1 MTTASAS
8 IHSLPT
14 SHHSHDQAARATSFD
29 FSPQLRAQLDER
41 TSALWL
47 TWKPSGIPC
56 FNIDLL
62 RDLHGSSS
70 KIQNSFSAS
79 DTPLRYMV
87 VQSAVP
93 GVFNLGGDLA
103 YFERLIE
110 ARDRAALYEYA
121 RLAVEVA
128 YRSYSAH
135 GIDGVTSI
143 ALLEGTALGGGL
155 ESALTCDVV
164 IAEKH
169 VKAGFPEVLFNM
181 FPGMGG
187 LSFLSRRTSRQTVN
201 ELTRSGRLYSAQ
213 ELFDMGVIDLVVD
226 SGAGPSAVQQ
236 LIRQRE
242 RQVEAHVAM
251 NTIDRLL
258 RPVTLQELNDIVALW
273 VDAALGLSQRGLQW
287 MRRLHQQQ
295 TLAFGAEARR
305 EPASSLGSSL
315 AA

>member
-14 SHHSHDQAARATSFD
+14 IQSLQAQSARATTFD

-47 TWKPSGIPC
+47 SWKPRAIPC
-56 FNIDLL
+56 FSIDLL
-62 RDLHGSSS
+62 RDLHRSSAQ
-70 KIQNSFSAS
+70 IQSRFADS
-79 DTPLRYMV
+79 DVPLRYMV
-87 VQSAVP
+87 VRSEVP
-93 GVFNLGGDLA
+93 GVFSLGGDLA

-110 ARDRAALYEYA
+110 AQDRAALYEYA
-121 RLAVEVA
+121 RLSVEVA

-135 GIDGVTSI
+135 GIKGVTSI

-201 ELTRSGRLYSAQ
+201 ELTRSGRMYSAQ
-213 ELFDMGVIDLVVD
+213 ELFDMGVIDLVVET
-226 SGAGPSAVQQ
+226 GAGPSAVQQ
-236 LIRQRE
+236 LMRQRE

-251 NTIDRLL
+251 NTIDRML
-258 RPVTLQELNDIVALW
+258 RPVTLEELDDIVTLW

-295 TLAFGAEARR
+295 TLAFGAAPRH
-305 EPASSLGSSL
+305 EPASGVGASL